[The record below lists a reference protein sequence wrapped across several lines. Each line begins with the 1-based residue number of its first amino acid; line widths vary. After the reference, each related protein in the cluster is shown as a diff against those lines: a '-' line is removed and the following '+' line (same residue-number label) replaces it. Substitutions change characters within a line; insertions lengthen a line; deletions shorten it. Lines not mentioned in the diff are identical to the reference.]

1 MDILIVDDNSDYLQ
15 LMRDVLFTNGYTVH
29 TAETGMAGCRIM
41 TEQDIDLI
49 ISDIRMPGIDGLQ
62 LHTFTR
68 ELHRYKRTPFVFV
81 SAYKDV
87 YENRLRMNPKL
98 DLFLDKTTPV
108 DQVVRTVDQLMF
120 GPFSAQW
127 R

>member
-1 MDILIVDDNSDYLQ
+1 MDILLVDDNSDYLE
-15 LMRDVLFTNGYTVH
+15 LLENVLFTNGYTVH
-29 TAETGMAGCRIM
+29 TAESGMAGCRIM

-68 ELHRYKRTPFVFV
+68 ELHRYRQTPFMFV
-81 SAYKDV
+81 SAYKEIYQDRV
-87 YENRLRMNPKL
+87 RMNPKL
-98 DLFLDKTTPV
+98 DLFIDKTTPV
-108 DQVVRTVDQLMF
+108 DEMVKTVDDLMF
-120 GPFSAQW
+120 GPFASQW